1 MTTGARARR
10 LLAALAA
17 LALGVAPLAT
27 PLSAQPSGTPR
38 SAAPDA
44 PQPDIDAGDDLDV
57 MLATIGQGDLVWE
70 RFGHNAL
77 IIRDRSTGQA
87 TAWNWGVFDFDA
99 VDFLPRL
106 IRGEWRYWME
116 GMDAKRMLDYYASD
130 NRDIVLQEL
139 NLTPAQERELLAFVR
154 WNERPENRHYRYDY
168 YLDNCSTRVRDA
180 IDRVLGGQ
188 IRAATDTV
196 VTATTFRQETRR
208 LTGDQPLTYAGIML
222 ALGNPADRP
231 ITVWE
236 DMFLPVRMQV
246 ALRAVT
252 VRGPDGAPVPL
263 VKSERPYFESTRPPE
278 PAEPPGFQWG
288 YLVGGLALAAL
299 LAGLAERAR
308 LNGRAAR
315 RTLAALGS
323 AWSLVAGIAGSLL
336 VYVWLG
342 TRHSF
347 MYQNENLFLFQP
359 LSLLLAVLLPRY
371 LAGRG
376 GRGAA
381 RLAAAIAGLALLGA
395 ALHVL
400 LPGLRQV
407 NGELVALALP
417 AHLALA
423 WALYRVR
430 TARVSGPAAAGAPA
444 AGDRP
449 AAARVSST
457 WS

>member
-1 MTTGARARR
+1 MIARSALRSALAGLATFVLGAATTGT
-10 LLAALAA
+10 ALST
-17 LALGVAPLAT
+17 PLA
-27 PLSAQPSGTPR
+27 AQPSGTPSP
-38 SAAPDA
+38 SAMDLRQRA
-44 PQPDIDAGDDLDV
+44 DIDAGDDLDV
-57 MLATIGQGDLVWE
+57 MLATIGTGDLVWE

-77 IIRDRSTGQA
+77 VIRDRSTGQT
-87 TAWNWGVFDFDA
+87 TAWNWGIFDFDA

-116 GMDAKRMLDYYASD
+116 GMDAKGMLDYYAST

-139 NLTPAQERELLAFVR
+139 ALTPEQERELLAFVR
-154 WNERPENRHYRYDY
+154 WNERPENRYYRYDY
-168 YLDNCSTRVRDA
+168 YLDNCSTRARDA

-188 IRAATDTV
+188 IRAATDTI

-208 LTGDQPLTYAGIML
+208 ITGDQPLTYAGIML

-246 ALRAVT
+246 ALRDVM
-252 VRGPDGAPVPL
+252 VRGADGAQVPL
-263 VKSERPYFESTRPPE
+263 VRSERVYFTATRPAE

-288 YLVGGLALAAL
+288 YLVGGLALAGIF
-299 LAGLAERAR
+299 AGLAEGVRR
-308 LNGRAAR
+308 DGRAAR
-315 RTLAALGS
+315 RALATLGT
-323 AWSLVAGIAGSLL
+323 AWSLVAGIAGALL
-336 VYVWLG
+336 VYVWVA
-342 TRHSF
+342 TQHVF

-376 GRGAA
+376 GRGTR
-381 RLAAAIAGLALLGA
+381 RLAGAIAGLAALGLV
-395 ALHVL
+395 LHLL

-423 WALYRVR
+423 WAIYRAR
-430 TARVSGPAAAGAPA
+430 TAPRDRPVTASAPA
-444 AGDRP
+444 SDRP
-449 AAARVSST
+449 AAARV
-457 WS
+457 